1 VGAPAPDRE
10 PVRHGI
16 QTRIAILV
24 LLAAL
29 APTAILGGAAIAGL
43 IDMRAHLL
51 AERLALTQGLA
62 RRADH
67 FIRDVLESLASVPS
81 EDWSL
86 DLANGGTPQRAALR
100 VVRVKARLANRAFL
114 LDAGGRVVL
123 EEPAGS
129 AEGIDIAR
137 DLVEPGLIGQGRPAV
152 VSIGVEGSTGGPLMA
167 IVPLRGASGEICGAA
182 VAVLDPRS
190 DAWEAMLRPFVKSPA
205 AIVCV
210 VDAHGR
216 VLASWPRDAS
226 VPAVKS
232 QEALVRLFADRRAEV
247 VVGAEAGRERRVEA
261 VAPLSIVPWSFVLAE
276 SEASLLAP
284 IARLRRLS
292 LVAVPVLALLTALFA
307 WGIARSVKKPLE
319 ILGAHA
325 ERIAAG
331 ALEGPVP
338 DLGVDEVGRL
348 GRTFETMRRALSRS
362 LEDLRRANHEME
374 RRVEERTRELRGLY
388 NELRVK
394 DEQRSRLLRKVIGA
408 QEDERKRIARELHD
422 ESCQTVAALK
432 MRLDASV
439 HDAPREELRKT
450 LDDVRALAARSL
462 DEMHRLMFALRPPVL
477 DDLGLASA
485 VRWLAQRDLPAKGV
499 RLHMDLDDAAQRVP
513 FDVEIAVFRAI
524 QEALSNVMRHSE
536 AESVWIRVSVA
547 DGVLEAEIE
556 DDGVG
561 FDPAEVATPAASGRG
576 LGILGMRERLDLV
589 SGSVEVE
596 SSPGTG
602 TRVLMRVPL
611 EKEAPL
617 AR

>member
-1 VGAPAPDRE
+1 VGSPAPDRE
-10 PVRHGI
+10 PVSHGI

-29 APTAILGGAAIAGL
+29 APTAILGGAAIAGFRE
-43 IDMRAHLL
+43 MRTRLL
-51 AERLALTQGLA
+51 DERLALTQGLA

-86 DLANGGTPQRAALR
+86 DLAKGGAPQRAALR
-100 VVRVKARLANRAFL
+100 VVRVKARLARGAFL
-114 LDAGGRVVL
+114 LDADGLLLL

-129 AEGIDIAR
+129 AKGVDIAG
-137 DLVEPGLIGQGRPAV
+137 DLVEGGLIRAGRPTV
-152 VSIGVEGSTGGPLMA
+152 VPIGVEGSFGGPLLA
-167 IVPLRGASGEICGAA
+167 IVPMRGASGEIRGAA
-182 VAVLDPRS
+182 VAVLDPLS
-190 DAWEAMLRPFVKSPA
+190 DAWESTLRPFVKSRA
-205 AIVCV
+205 AIVTV

-216 VLASWPRDAS
+216 VLASWPRAAQL
-226 VPAVKS
+226 PAVER
-232 QEALVRLFADRRAEV
+232 QESLVRLFAARRAEV
-247 VVGAEAGRERRVEA
+247 VVGAEAGRERRVAA
-261 VAPLSIVPWSFVLAE
+261 VAPLSIVPWSFVLTE
-276 SEASLLAP
+276 PETSLLAP

-292 LVAVPVLALLTALFA
+292 LVAVPILALMTALFA

-319 ILGAHA
+319 ILGNHA

-331 ALEGPVP
+331 ELERPVP

-348 GRTFETMRRALSRS
+348 GRTFETMRRALSHS

-374 RRVEERTRELRGLY
+374 RRVEDRTRELRGLY

-394 DEQRSRLLRKVIGA
+394 DEQRRRLLRKVIGA

-432 MRLDASV
+432 MRLDASI
-439 HDAPREELRKT
+439 HDAPEAELRKT
-450 LDDVRALAARSL
+450 LDEVRALAARSL

-485 VRWLAQRDLPAKGV
+485 VRWLAQRDFPAQGV
-499 RLHMDLDDAAQRVP
+499 RLHMDLDDAAERVP

-524 QEALSNVMRHSE
+524 QEALSNVLRHAG
-536 AESVWIRVSVA
+536 AESVWIRLSVA
-547 DGVLEAEIE
+547 EGVLEAEIE

-589 SGSVEVE
+589 SGSVEIE
-596 SSPGTG
+596 SSPGAG

-611 EKEAPL
+611 GKEAPV